1 MEGAEKMASLK
12 KVYADVILNMAQ
24 ESAAR
29 ILVSERRAL
38 GFQRSLFAA
47 KDEAVS
53 TLLRLKSIME
63 SKIKEAEKQSLGQ
76 IRRIQELESQL
87 NEAEDT
93 IDSLRTELKSM
104 HDKLEKMK
112 NLTGS
117 SEVENMNTISCEGI
131 SQEREISS
139 HSALCP
145 PGSEQIST
153 DKEDASLS
161 EPAVNDHC
169 SILGNMI
176 KAEEMGAENEFF
188 SKPDLA
194 SMIMRS
200 KEPELFRNGCTQRIR
215 ALERNLL
222 TARMP
227 LEKTDNQ
234 SDFNCKLIEPENAKP
249 ERAYPVNTTE
259 KGKSITG
266 PKEHAEFKEIDQ
278 SKSREIVHFF
288 RRFSSGK
295 QGKANHVKPTHWSD
309 TKISREDEVSG
320 RVKIPFQVVSEE
332 PEKIS
337 SAPVSPVITK
347 CSKRSKTRK
356 VQPKAS
362 LQNEKRGILKN
373 DKQRITRQR
382 FKEQNRLIL
391 DNQTLGNPS
400 YEFGGKHGGD
410 VGDPLL
416 LTPEKVDISGDQ
428 NFESQKPHTDN
439 SILTTPEKEVA
450 DDVDI
455 SSCGLKQ
462 EKNGTPLNS
471 SVKEEN
477 TCESSGAPQQVGN
490 GKFLKYTFRRKRK
503 RGSSSGKI
511 EDVFLGTTDATKR
524 RAEDKQDILV
534 ESQKPRLLVESTRDS
549 RRMAQVARQLISLS
563 EKRWW

>member
-1 MEGAEKMASLK
+1 MDEAEKMASLK
-12 KVYADVILNMAQ
+12 KAYADVILNMAQ

-29 ILVSERRAL
+29 ILVSERRAV

-53 TLLRLKSIME
+53 TLLRLKSVLE

-93 IDSLRTELKSM
+93 IASLRTELKST

-117 SEVENMNTISCEGI
+117 SEVENMNTISCEDN

-139 HSALCP
+139 HSALCYP

-153 DKEDASLS
+153 DKEDANSS
-161 EPAVNDHC
+161 PPAVNGHC
-169 SILGNMI
+169 IVLGNMI

-200 KEPELFRNGCTQRIR
+200 TEPELFRNGCTQRIR
-215 ALERNLL
+215 ALEQNLL
-222 TARMP
+222 TATMP

-249 ERAYPVNTTE
+249 ERAYPVDTIE
-259 KGKSITG
+259 KGKSSTV
-266 PKEHAEFKEIDQ
+266 PKEHAELKEIDQ
-278 SKSREIVHFF
+278 SKSRQVVHFF

-295 QGKANHVKPTHWSD
+295 QGKANHVKSTHRSD
-309 TKISREDEVSG
+309 TEKISIDG
-320 RVKIPFQVVSEE
+320 CVKSPFQVVSEE

-337 SAPVSPVITK
+337 SAPVSLVISK
-347 CSKRSKTRK
+347 CSKRSKPRK

-362 LQNEKRGILKN
+362 FRNEKRGILKN
-373 DKQRITRQR
+373 DKQRITRQG
-382 FKEQNRLIL
+382 FKEQSCLDL

-400 YEFGGKHGGD
+400 YKFGGKHGRD
-410 VGDPLL
+410 IGDPLL
-416 LTPEKVDISGDQ
+416 LTPEKEDISGDQ
-428 NFESQKPHTDN
+428 NFESQKPHMDN
-439 SILTTPEKEVA
+439 SILNTPEKEVA

-455 SSCGLKQ
+455 SACSSKQ
-462 EKNGTPLNS
+462 EKNGTPSLNS
-471 SVKEEN
+471 IVKEEN
-477 TCESSGAPQQVGN
+477 TCESSGAPKQVGN
-490 GKFLKYTFRRKRK
+490 DKFLKYTFRRKRK
-503 RGSSSGKI
+503 RGSSNSKI
-511 EDVFLGTTDATKR
+511 EDIFPGTTDATKT

-534 ESQKPRLLVESTRDS
+534 ESQKPRLMVESTRDS

-563 EKRWW
+563 EKRW